1 MTMHLEKAFL
11 TTTRYS
17 SKKKKSNSKKLA
29 EATDKHNTWLAKQ
42 GLTPDQIQLKKAF
55 VGNVRESVTD
65 FTDYNLDRNTI
76 KLSNNLY
83 VTGGFKKDI
92 ITNMHKESPEVQKQ
106 IMHWANRVAPLY
118 NKGGLQLITD
128 GTDITT
134 IGTKSRR

>member
-1 MTMHLEKAFL
+1 MSMHLVGPYM

-17 SKKKKSNSKKLA
+17 SKKRKSNSKKLV
-29 EATDKHNTWLAKQ
+29 EATDKHNVWLAKQ
-42 GLTPDQIQLKKAF
+42 GLTSNQIQLKKAF
-55 VGNVRESVTD
+55 VGNVRESV
-65 FTDYNLDRNTI
+65 TDYNLDRNTI